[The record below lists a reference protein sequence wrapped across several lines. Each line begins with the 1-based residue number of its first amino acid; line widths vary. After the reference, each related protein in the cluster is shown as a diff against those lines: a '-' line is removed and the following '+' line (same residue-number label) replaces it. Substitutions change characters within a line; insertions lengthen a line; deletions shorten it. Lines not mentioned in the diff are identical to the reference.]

1 MQHRT
6 SLGSGMRR
14 KGEGE
19 DRKGTDKGL
28 HPSGEPWFSLWG
40 WGGGGRLSERTDDEV
55 GFTGVTRRGIFYF
68 LFTKDQEK
76 VKRALSSAARHNH

>member
-28 HPSGEPWFSLWG
+28 HPSGEPWFSG
-40 WGGGGRLSERTDDEV
+40 DGEEV
-55 GFTGVTRRGIFYF
+55 GASLRGQMMRWVSLVSHGEGFSTSYSQK
-68 LFTKDQEK
+68 TKK
-76 VKRALSSAARHNH
+76 K